1 MSTPPSAQAQA
12 GAPAPARRG
21 MSGTAKNMVISMI
34 VLIAGC
40 LVLIALV
47 PRVGSV
53 QQPVA
58 NVAAIAREVGADQKW
73 DVAVAD
79 GLPKGWTAT
88 NVTLMTDDPP
98 DTWQAGYTTPGT
110 HYAAVVQT
118 SSDDP
123 SWVTRQTGAA
133 KKVGTVS
140 LGGATWT
147 RYDRNDGEQRA
158 LVRSTPLG
166 GLHTAV
172 IGTAPWSQLTL
183 FAKAL
188 RPLSHST
195 LHPTS

>member
-34 VLIAGC
+34 VLVAGC

-58 NVAAIAREVGADQKW
+58 NVAAIAREVGDEQKW

-79 GLPKGWTAT
+79 GLPTGWTAT
-88 NVTLMTDDPP
+88 NVTLMTDNPP

-118 SSDDP
+118 SAGDAA
-123 SWVTRQTGAA
+123 WVTRQTGAA
-133 KKVGTVS
+133 KRVGTIS
-140 LGGATWT
+140 LGGATWI
-147 RYDRNDGEQRA
+147 RYERNDGEQQA
-158 LVRSTPLG
+158 LVRTVPLG
-166 GLHTAV
+166 GLTTAV
-172 IGTAPWSQLTL
+172 IGTAPWSQLNQ
-183 FAKAL
+183 FAAAL